1 MEPRLVVFEDSAGVV
16 QMFLCAENESIM
28 EVLSTELLDEV
39 RHLMA
44 AYYVLGVGYP
54 HPCRPSLLFFQ
65 EYVMG
70 IKESAQRPI
79 RYTTYVNSLD
89 L

>member
-1 MEPRLVVFEDSAGVV
+1 MVVFEDSVGVM

-28 EVLSTELLDEV
+28 EVPSTKLLDGV
-39 RHLMA
+39 RHLMT
-44 AYYVLGVGYP
+44 AYYVLGVDYP
-54 HPCRPSLLFFQ
+54 RSCRPSLLFFQ
-65 EYVMG
+65 EFVMG
-70 IKESAQRPI
+70 IKETSHRPI